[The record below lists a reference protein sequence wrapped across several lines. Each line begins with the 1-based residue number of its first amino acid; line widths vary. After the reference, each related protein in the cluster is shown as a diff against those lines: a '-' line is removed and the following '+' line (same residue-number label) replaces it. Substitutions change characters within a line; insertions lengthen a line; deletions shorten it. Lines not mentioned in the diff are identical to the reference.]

1 LLRVIKLDPGP
12 DLNLDPKPGH
22 KPLSTTAMHIHA
34 GSSPQSHPY
43 FPQDAI
49 IPGYA
54 PNSSPLLAILGAF
67 GGIVGAFVLG
77 CVTLAKWYSPGLK
90 RADQLTVAW
99 FALCECAPFFR
110 SLPHILLFD
119 QYTY

>member
-1 LLRVIKLDPGP
+1 MQ
-12 DLNLDPKPGH
+12 N
-22 KPLSTTAMHIHA
+22 HA
-34 GSSPQSHPY
+34 GSGQGHPY

-67 GGIVGAFVLG
+67 GGIVGTFVLG
-77 CVTLAKWYSPGLK
+77 CVTLARWYSSGLK

-99 FALCECAPFFR
+99 FALCECDPF
-110 SLPHILLFD
+110 SHSPPGIPPLSE
-119 QYTY
+119 YAY